1 VATNPTAERPVFRP
15 RSRIESGAVLRREW
29 HAYGRR
35 IQWEAVFFGLLAGL
49 GLACLLVLMV
59 LGGLIAAG
67 TSDVGNTAASQVHR
81 LSVGGGA
88 ILVAIVALSY
98 LAGGYVA
105 ARMARF
111 DGWRQGLGVWLL
123 TALIVLVVAVSAWLA
138 GGQLNPGDSISLPAN
153 SVHEGPLTNGW
164 IAAAVAA
171 VVALASAIGGGLV
184 GERFHRAVDRAGLDW
199 IRPEAEET
207 EPEEW
212 QPETDEY
219 EDDDEETVVQ
229 GTA

>member
-15 RSRIESGAVLRREW
+15 RSRIESGAVLRRER
-29 HAYGRR
+29 HSYGRR

-123 TALIVLVVAVSAWLA
+123 TALIVLAVAVSAWLA
-138 GGQLNPGDSISLPAN
+138 GGRVNPGDSISLPAN
-153 SVHEGPLTNGW
+153 PIHEGPLTNGW
-164 IAAAVAA
+164 MAAAVGA
-171 VVALASAIGGGLV
+171 VVALASAIGGGVV

-199 IRPEAEET
+199 IRPETAET